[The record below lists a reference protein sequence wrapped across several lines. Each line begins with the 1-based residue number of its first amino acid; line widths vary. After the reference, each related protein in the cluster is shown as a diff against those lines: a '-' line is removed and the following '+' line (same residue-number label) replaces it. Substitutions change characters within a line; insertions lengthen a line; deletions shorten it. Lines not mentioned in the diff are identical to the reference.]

1 MNGVALKQDFNIIK
15 NNPLAPQTTG
25 VVASAFDEVCCFD
38 ITFLAET
45 GTPTSDLKN
54 DKTSFIWFLDNN
66 FVSAEMTLQKYV
78 NGAWVNKTA
87 LIDATYGTF
96 YAYGYGGKTIYDEDR
111 IGYLLDFNKVFNA
124 STYGEGKY
132 RVKCTGTT
140 ILDTT
145 IDYFSFEF
153 CLSKYFDHVADNTV
167 RLEWYKNGNDGR
179 ILDISLKNDFDSL
192 NWYNS
197 IRLPNSYFGLEK
209 QTKDKTF
216 VKYQNGNEVWLSDNI
231 EIEYTL
237 KVMAVEFWLINLI
250 SFDFNTNS
258 EMYITD
264 YNSTNQTV
272 FIKQPISSISGANIT
287 YTDGSNLVS
296 AEYTYKPLINNFVH
310 KRG

>member
-1 MNGVALKQDFNIIK
+1 MNGVAVKQDFLIIK
-15 NNPLAPQTTG
+15 NNPEAPNETI
-25 VVASAFDEVCCFD
+25 VPSVFDELCCFD
-38 ITFLAET
+38 ITFLAES
-45 GTPTSDLKN
+45 GTPTSELKN

-66 FVSAEMTLQKYV
+66 FTSAVMTLQKYV
-78 NGAWVNKTA
+78 NDAWTNKTT
-87 LIDATYGTF
+87 LIDSTYGTF
-96 YAYGYGGKTIYDEDR
+96 FAYGYGGKTLYDEDR
-111 IGYLLDFNKVFNA
+111 IGYLLDFNKIFNA

-140 ILDTT
+140 ILATT

-153 CLSKYFDHVADNTV
+153 CITKYFDHIADNTV

-179 ILDISLKNDFDSL
+179 LSDVSLKNDFDAL

-197 IRLPNSYFGLEK
+197 IRLPNAYFGTPKE
-209 QTKDKTF
+209 TKEKTF
-216 VKYQNGNEVWLSDNI
+216 VKYQNGNQVWLSDSI
-231 EIEYTL
+231 DVEYTL
-237 KVMAVEFWLINLI
+237 KIVAVEFWLINFI

-258 EMYITD
+258 EMYVTD

-296 AEYTYKPLINNFVH
+296 AEYIYKPLINNFVH

>member
-1 MNGVALKQDFNIIK
+1 MNGVAVKQDFSIIK
-15 NNPLAPQTTG
+15 NNPIEPTSSIVTS
-25 VVASAFDEVCCFD
+25 VYDNDCCFN
-38 ITFLAET
+38 ITFLSET
-45 GTPTSDLKN
+45 GTPTSELKN

-66 FVSAEMTLQKYV
+66 FVSAEMTIQKLI
-78 NGAWVNKTA
+78 NGSWTDKAT
-87 LIDATYGTF
+87 LIDGTF
-96 YAYGYGGKTIYDEDR
+96 GTFFAYGYGDKTLYDEDR
-111 IGYLLDFNKVFNA
+111 IGYLLDFNKVFNE

-140 ILDTT
+140 ILSTT
-145 IDYFSFEF
+145 IDYLSYEF
-153 CLSKYFDHVADNTV
+153 CLTKYLENIADNTV

-179 ILDISLKNDFDSL
+179 ITDISLKNDFNAL

-237 KVMAVEFWLINLI
+237 KVMAIEFWLINLI

-258 EMYITD
+258 EMYVTD